1 MDVARSFCLR
11 KFGKPMNTSFKSK
24 STNVSLTALDW
35 VKLIVAVALVAAG
48 IFAYNYYA
56 IQVPGKFLRLMM
68 VFAGIIAGGLV
79 YMTSTLGPKTREF
92 LKESRFELRKMVWPT
107 REEALRTTW
116 VVVIAVMVI
125 SLILA
130 FFDLIIQQ
138 ILKFILG

>member
-1 MDVARSFCLR
+1 
-11 KFGKPMNTSFKSK
+11 MNTSFKSK
-24 STNVSLTALDW
+24 STTASLTALDW
-35 VKLIVAVALVAAG
+35 VKLVLAVALVAAG

-56 IQVPGKFLRLMM
+56 IQVPSKFLRLMM
-68 VFAGIIAGGLV
+68 VFGGLIAAGLV

-116 VVVIAVMVI
+116 VVAIAVIVI

-138 ILKFILG
+138 VLKFILG